1 MQNFGSE
8 IQKKVFSRINRMSR
22 AKKTYFFLNF
32 DPPLPQIMI
41 YGQTEKNEYGSD
53 KT

>member
-22 AKKTYFFLNF
+22 AKNIFFFNF

-41 YGQTEKNEYGSD
+41 YGQTEKYEYGSD
-53 KT
+53 KK